1 MDTVSV
7 ISAIAALVIGVEHLR
22 YVEEHQLLRRSIAFL
37 SIIILLSLA
46 IVVWTFGL
54 R

>member
-37 SIIILLSLA
+37 STPLDDP
-46 IVVWTFGL
+46 TFFYSNL
-54 R
+54 Q